1 MLSSKELRDKAK
13 ELVDAHYG
21 DNHKKRLTHI
31 YGVAEMAGFLAERM
45 GLDKYRAEAAG
56 YMHDYSKYDDFDL
69 EKLYLSDEDQKECE
83 KYPFLYHAY
92 LSAYHTRELLTD
104 DEEIYQA
111 VRNHVFGRPGMSTLE
126 AIVMIADFTEKNRTY
141 DDCIRCRHILVDD
154 GDFNL
159 AIVESLKATIK
170 HCEEEGDIPH
180 PKQMLVLREY
190 EERVKKNKMTLEEIL
205 IDCVKKVR
213 GTDII
218 VYDMMNRS
226 PFYDKMILASVDSL
240 RQANAVTGYIEDA
253 FKDTEYKIRNVEGG
267 NTAWVLV
274 DCNDIILSLFTKEER
289 EHFALEKIYMDYP
302 ATKIED

>member
-21 DNHKKRLTHI
+21 NNHKKRLTHI

-111 VRNHVFGRPGMSTLE
+111 VRNHR
-126 AIVMIADFTEKNRTY
+126 
-141 DDCIRCRHILVDD
+141 
-154 GDFNL
+154 
-159 AIVESLKATIK
+159 
-170 HCEEEGDIPH
+170 
-180 PKQMLVLREY
+180 
-190 EERVKKNKMTLEEIL
+190 
-205 IDCVKKVR
+205 
-213 GTDII
+213 
-218 VYDMMNRS
+218 
-226 PFYDKMILASVDSL
+226 
-240 RQANAVTGYIEDA
+240 
-253 FKDTEYKIRNVEGG
+253 
-267 NTAWVLV
+267 
-274 DCNDIILSLFTKEER
+274 
-289 EHFALEKIYMDYP
+289 
-302 ATKIED
+302 